1 MIGVFGGAGFLGKNV
16 VSYLRSQGLRV
27 RAVSRQFDDPGLFD
41 RLGAERVVADME
53 DYEALSRAMN
63 GLSDVIQLVS
73 NASPGHGN
81 TRLIRDIETSLIPQ
95 VRFLELCQGNGI
107 ARVVFASSGGTI
119 YGKPQT
125 LPIAETHPTL
135 PLSSYGLIKLVTEQ
149 YLTLFSQSYAMS
161 HVVLRIS
168 NPYGPYQRF
177 KNGQGLIANVI
188 SHCLDGTPV
197 PVYGDGLAERDYVY
211 VDDVSRAF
219 YTALKRADAAGQT
232 FNIGSGVGRSV
243 VEVLDAIERI
253 LGRPIPRSH
262 IPARS
267 TDVDRSML
275 DISAARDR
283 LGWEPEVGFE
293 EGLRRTLAFSGLIAG

>member
-16 VSYLRSQGLRV
+16 VTYLRAQGLQV
-27 RAVSRQFDDPGLFD
+27 RAVSRQFDDPDLFD
-41 RLGAERVVADME
+41 RIGAERVIADLQ
-53 DYEALSRAMN
+53 DYESLSRAMN

-73 NASPGHGN
+73 TASPGHGN

-95 VRFLELCQGNGI
+95 VRFLELCQGNGV

-119 YGKPQT
+119 YGKPQM
-125 LPIAETHPTL
+125 LPIPESHPTL

-149 YLTLFSQSYAMS
+149 YLKLFSQSFAMS
-161 HVVLRIS
+161 HVAMRIS

-188 SHCLDGTPV
+188 AHCLDGTPV
-197 PVYGDGLAERDYVY
+197 PVYGDGLAERDYIY
-211 VDDVSRAF
+211 VDDVSTAF
-219 YTALKRADAAGQT
+219 YSALRKSDVGGQT

-243 VEVLDAIERI
+243 IEVLDTIEH
-253 LGRPIPRSH
+253 LMGKKIPRSH

-283 LGWEPEVGFE
+283 LGWEPTVGFE
-293 EGLRRTLAFSGLIAG
+293 EGLRRTLAFAGLIPD